1 MINSP
6 VLIALSNG
14 GYELALELAK
24 EMGGCEIHGL
34 KKRLPDC
41 EVTFEDTMFHVRS
54 LFKAGRPIIGICAS
68 GILIRALAPLLADKW
83 VEPPVLSVAEDGSC
97 VVPLLGGHH
106 GANELA
112 RWIGDILD
120 ATAAITT
127 AGELTFGLALDEP
140 PFGWRIANP
149 DQCKDIAAALINDDP
164 VALEVEAGETSWLDD
179 KGLTFEEEGFP
190 RIRISDRDVEPDG
203 NELLYHPPVLA
214 LGVGCER
221 GCSPEH
227 LIEHAKATLAGAGLS
242 PLSVACVVSIDVKAD
257 EACIHALAAEL
268 GVPARFFSAEVL
280 EAETVRL
287 ETPSDVV
294 FNEVG
299 CHGVAEGAALASV
312 GQTGKLVVA
321 KQKTDKA
328 TCAIAQSPSDINP
341 FTFGAAQGYLSV
353 IGIGPGS
360 DEWRSPQ
367 SSQALRDATDVV
379 GYGLYL
385 DLVQDLIYGKER
397 HESGLANEE
406 KRARMALDLAAQGK
420 RVCLV
425 CSGDAGIYALAT
437 LVFELLDKEDNPS
450 WNRLKIDVAPGI
462 SALQACAARIG
473 APINHDFCTIS
484 LSDLLTPWEDIQ
496 RRLKAAADG
505 DFVVAFYNPRSQR
518 RVTQIEKA
526 RDILLTGR
534 PAETPVVLGRN
545 LGRDT
550 ETVEVITLGELTSD
564 HADMLTMVLVGSSQS
579 RVMKRGVNQWV
590 YTPRGYEKKM
600 NITDKGA
607 A

>member
-1 MINSP
+1 MSMQTP
-6 VLIALSNG
+6 VIVCLSTG
-14 GYELALELAK
+14 GYQLASELVNA
-24 EMGGCEIHGL
+24 MDNVEIHGL

-41 EVTFEDTMFHVRS
+41 AVTFENTIAHVQS
-54 LFKAGRPIIGICAS
+54 LFRQGRPIIGICAS

-83 VEPPVLSVAEDGSC
+83 KEPPVVALAEDASC
-97 VVPLLGGHH
+97 AVPLLGGHH

-112 RWIGDILD
+112 RWIADILD
-120 ATAAITT
+120 GAAAITT
-127 AGELTFGLALDEP
+127 AGELNFGVALDDP
-140 PFGWRIANP
+140 PRGWRIANP
-149 DQCKDIAAALINDDP
+149 DNAKDIAAALLNNDP
-164 VALEVEAGETSWLDD
+164 VALEAEAGESAWLDE
-179 KGLTFEEEGFP
+179 KGLSFKEDGFP

-221 GCSPEH
+221 GCPPDH
-227 LIEHAKATLAGAGLS
+227 MIDHALKTLEGAGLS
-242 PLSVACVVSIDVKAD
+242 PQSVACVVSIDVKAD
-257 EACIHALAAEL
+257 EEAVHALAAKL
-268 GVPARFFSAEVL
+268 GVPARFFTAQEL
-280 EAETVRL
+280 DAQQPRL
-287 ETPSDVV
+287 KNPSEVV
-294 FNEVG
+294 FKEVG
-299 CHGVAEGAALASV
+299 CHGVAEGAALAAV
-312 GQTGKLVVA
+312 GGLGELVVE
-321 KQKTDKA
+321 KKKTDKA
-328 TCAIAQSPSDINP
+328 TCAIGRSPVDIA
-341 FTFGAAQGYLSV
+341 TDAIGRAQGYLSV

-367 SSQALRDATDVV
+367 ATQALRDATDVV

-385 DLVQDLIYGKER
+385 DLVEDLIVGKDR

-406 KRARMALDLAAQGK
+406 KRARIALDLAAEGK

-437 LVFELLDKEDNPS
+437 LAFELLDKENKPE

-505 DFVVAFYNPRSQR
+505 DFVVAFYNPRSKR

-534 PAETPVVLGRN
+534 PPETPVVLGRN
-545 LGRDT
+545 LGRAT
-550 ETVEVITLGELTSD
+550 ESLDVITLGELTSD

-579 RVMKRGVNQWV
+579 RVIDRGVNKWV

-600 NITDKGA
+600 KVTL
-607 A
+607 

>member
-1 MINSP
+1 MTQTTP
-6 VLIALSNG
+6 ALICLSTG
-14 GYELALELAK
+14 GYQLAQELAQT
-24 EMGGCEIHGL
+24 MGDVEIHGL

-41 EVTFEDTMFHVRS
+41 AITFDNTIEHLRA
-54 LFKAGRPIIGICAS
+54 LFRTGQPIIGICAS

-83 VEPPVLSVAEDGSC
+83 VEPPVVAVAEDASC
-97 VVPLLGGHH
+97 AVPLLGGHH

-112 RWIGDILD
+112 RWIADILEG
-120 ATAAITT
+120 AAAITT
-127 AGELTFGLALDEP
+127 AGELNFGVALDEP
-140 PFGWRIANP
+140 PRGWRIANP
-149 DQCKDIAAALINDDP
+149 DYAKDVAAALLNHDP
-164 VALEVEAGETSWLDD
+164 VSLEVEAGEAVWLEE
-179 KGLTFEEEGFP
+179 KGLSFEDVGFP

-203 NELLYHPPVLA
+203 NELLFHPPVLA

-221 GCSPEH
+221 NCPGDH
-227 LIEHAKATLAGAGLS
+227 LIEHALATLAGAGLS
-242 PLSVACVVSIDVKAD
+242 RQSVGCVVSVDVKAN
-257 EACIHALAAEL
+257 EAAVHALADVL
-268 GVPARFFSAEVL
+268 GVPARFFTPEEL
-280 EAETVRL
+280 EAQTPRL
-287 ETPSDVV
+287 KNPSDVV
-294 FNEVG
+294 FAEVG
-299 CHGVAEGAALASV
+299 CHGVAEGAALAAV
-312 GQTGKLVVA
+312 GGLGELVVE

-328 TCAIAQSPSDINP
+328 TCAIGRCPVDLQP
-341 FTFGAAQGYLSV
+341 GALGRAQGYLSV

-367 SSQALRDATDVV
+367 ATQALREATDVV

-385 DLVQDLIYGKER
+385 DLVEDLIVGKER

-406 KRARMALDLAAQGK
+406 KRARIALDLAAEGK

-437 LVFELLDKEDNPS
+437 LAFELLDKENKPQ
-450 WNRLKIDVAPGI
+450 WNRLRIDVAPGI

-505 DFVVAFYNPRSQR
+505 DFVVAFYNPRSKR
-518 RVTQIEKA
+518 RITQIEKA

-545 LGRDT
+545 LGRAT
-550 ETVEVITLGELTSD
+550 ESLQVITLGELTSD

-579 RVMKRGVNQWV
+579 RVIERGVNKWV

-600 NITDKGA
+600 KVQL
-607 A
+607 

>member
-1 MINSP
+1 MTSETP
-6 VLIALSNG
+6 VLVCLSSG
-14 GYELALELAK
+14 GYQLAQELAGAMETV
-24 EMGGCEIHGL
+24 EIHGL
-34 KKRLPDC
+34 KKRLPEC
-41 EVTFEDTMFHVRS
+41 AITFENTIAHLQS
-54 LFKAGRPIIGICAS
+54 LFKQGRPIIGICAS

-83 VEPPVLSVAEDGSC
+83 KEPPVVAVAEDASC
-97 VVPLLGGHH
+97 AVPLLGGHH

-112 RWIGDILD
+112 RWIADILD
-120 ATAAITT
+120 GAAAVTT
-127 AGELTFGLALDEP
+127 AGELNFGVALDEP
-140 PFGWRIANP
+140 PRGWRIANP
-149 DQCKDIAAALINDDP
+149 DNAKDIAAALLNNDP
-164 VALEVEAGETSWLDD
+164 VAIEEEAGEAKWLDE
-179 KGLTFEEEGFP
+179 KGLSFVEEGFP

-221 GCSPEH
+221 NCPPDH
-227 LIEHAKATLAGAGLS
+227 LIEHALNTLSGAGLS
-242 PLSVACVVSIDVKAD
+242 PKSIGCVVSVDVKAD
-257 EACIHALAAEL
+257 EAAVHELAKVL
-268 GVPARFFSAEVL
+268 GVPARFFTPQELDAQQP
-280 EAETVRL
+280 RL
-287 ETPSDVV
+287 KNPSDVV
-294 FNEVG
+294 FKEVG
-299 CHGVAEGAALASV
+299 CHGVAEGAALAAV
-312 GQTGKLVVA
+312 GGLGELVVE
-321 KQKTDKA
+321 KQKTAKA
-328 TCAIAQSPSDINP
+328 TCAIARCPVDLQPEAI
-341 FTFGAAQGYLSV
+341 GRAQGYLSV

-367 SSQALRDATDVV
+367 ATQALRDATDVV

-385 DLVQDLIYGKER
+385 DLVQDLIDGKER

-406 KRARMALDLAAQGK
+406 KRARIALDLAAEGK

-437 LVFELLDKEDNPS
+437 LAFELLDKENKPE

-484 LSDLLTPWEDIQ
+484 LSDLLTPWDDIQ

-505 DFVVAFYNPRSQR
+505 DFVVAFYNPRSKR

-534 PAETPVVLGRN
+534 PPETPVVLGRN
-545 LGRDT
+545 LGRET
-550 ETVEVITLGELTSD
+550 ESMEVITLGELTSD

-579 RVMKRGVNQWV
+579 RVIDRGVNKWV

-600 NITDKGA
+600 KVSS
-607 A
+607 

>member
-1 MINSP
+1 MSTSP
-6 VLIALSNG
+6 VIVCLSTG
-14 GYELALELAK
+14 GYELAKELA
-24 EMGGCEIHGL
+24 EAMDNVEIHGL
-34 KKRLPDC
+34 KKRLPNC
-41 EVTFEDTMFHVRS
+41 EITFENTISHLQS
-54 LFKAGRPIIGICAS
+54 LFRAGRPIIGICAS

-83 VEPPVLSVAEDGSC
+83 KEPPVVAVAEDATC
-97 VVPLLGGHH
+97 AVPLLGGHH

-112 RWIGDILD
+112 RWIADILD
-120 ATAAITT
+120 GGAAITT
-127 AGELTFGLALDEP
+127 AGELNFGLALDEQP
-140 PFGWRIANP
+140 AGWRIANP
-149 DQCKDIAAALINDDP
+149 DNAKDIAAALLNDDP
-164 VALEVEAGETSWLDD
+164 VALEKETGESAWLED
-179 KGLTFEEEGFP
+179 KGLEFVEEGFP

-221 GCSPEH
+221 GCPADH
-227 LIEHAKATLAGAGLS
+227 LIEHVTKTLEGASLS
-242 PLSVACVVSIDVKAD
+242 SQSIACVVSVDVKSD
-257 EACIHALAAEL
+257 EGAVHALAEHL
-268 GVPARFFSAEVL
+268 GVPARFFTPQEL
-280 EAETVRL
+280 EAQSPRL
-287 ETPSDVV
+287 KNPSDVV
-294 FNEVG
+294 FAEVG
-299 CHGVAEGAALASV
+299 CHGVAEGAALAAV
-312 GQTGKLVVA
+312 GGLGELVVE

-328 TCAIAQSPSDINP
+328 TCAIGRSPVDIQP
-341 FTFGAAQGYLSV
+341 EAVGRGQGYLSV

-367 SSQALRDATDVV
+367 ATQALRDATDVV

-385 DLVQDLIYGKER
+385 DLVEDLIVGKDR

-406 KRARMALDLAAQGK
+406 KRARIALDLAAEGK

-437 LVFELLDKEDNPS
+437 LAFELLDKENKPE
-450 WNRLKIDVAPGI
+450 WNRLHIDVAPGI

-496 RRLKAAADG
+496 RRLQAAADG
-505 DFVVAFYNPRSQR
+505 DFVVAFYNPRSKR

-534 PAETPVVLGRN
+534 PPETPVVLGRN

-550 ETVEVITLGELTSD
+550 ESMEVITLGELNSES
-564 HADMLTMVLVGSSQS
+564 ADMLTMVLVGSSQS
-579 RVMKRGVNQWV
+579 RVIDRGVNKWV

-600 NITDKGA
+600 KVA
-607 A
+607 S

>member
-1 MINSP
+1 MNMNTP
-6 VLIALSNG
+6 VILCLSTG
-14 GYELALELAK
+14 GYQLAQDLAAT
-24 EMGGCEIHGL
+24 MDDVEIHGL

-41 EVTFEDTMFHVRS
+41 AITFENTIAHVQS
-54 LFKAGRPIIGICAS
+54 LFRAGRPIIGICAS

-83 VEPPVLSVAEDGSC
+83 KEPPVVAVAEDASC
-97 VVPLLGGHH
+97 AVPLLGGHH

-112 RWIGDILD
+112 RWIADILE
-120 ATAAITT
+120 AAAAVTT
-127 AGELTFGLALDEP
+127 AGELNFGVALDEP
-140 PFGWRIANP
+140 PRGWKIANP
-149 DQCKDIAAALINDDP
+149 DQAKDIAAALLNNDP
-164 VALEVEAGETSWLDD
+164 VAMEAEAGETKWLDE
-179 KGLTFEEEGFP
+179 KGLSFIDEGFP

-221 GCSPEH
+221 GCPADH
-227 LIEHAKATLAGAGLS
+227 LIEHALATLHGAGLS
-242 PLSVACVVSIDVKAD
+242 PKSVACVVSVDVKAD
-257 EACIHALAAEL
+257 EEAVHALAAAL
-268 GVPARFFSAEVL
+268 GVPARFFTPQELDAQHP
-280 EAETVRL
+280 RL
-287 ETPSDVV
+287 KNPSDVV

-299 CHGVAEGAALASV
+299 CHGVAEGAALAAV
-312 GQTGKLVVA
+312 GGLGELVVE

-328 TCAIAQSPSDINP
+328 TCAVGRSPVDLQP
-341 FTFGAAQGYLSV
+341 DAVGRAQGYLSV

-367 SSQALRDATDVV
+367 ATQALRDATDVV

-385 DLVQDLIYGKER
+385 DLVEDLIVGKDR

-406 KRARMALDLAAQGK
+406 RRARIALDLAAEGK

-437 LVFELLDKEDNPS
+437 LAFELLDKENKPE

-484 LSDLLTPWEDIQ
+484 LSDLLTPWDDIQ

-505 DFVVAFYNPRSQR
+505 DFVVAFYNPRSKR

-534 PAETPVVLGRN
+534 PPETPVVLGRN
-545 LGRDT
+545 LGRAT
-550 ETVEVITLGELTSD
+550 ESLDVITLGELTSD

-579 RVMKRGVNQWV
+579 RVIDRGVNKWV

-600 NITDKGA
+600 KVSS
-607 A
+607 

>member
-1 MINSP
+1 MNNSP
-6 VLIALSNG
+6 VIIALSTT
-14 GYELALELAK
+14 GYELAIELSK
-24 EMGGCEIHGL
+24 EMGTCEVHGL

-41 EVTFEDTMFHVRS
+41 PITFEDTIAHLRM
-54 LFKAGRPIIGICAS
+54 LFKAGRPLIGICAS
-68 GILIRALAPLLADKW
+68 GILIRALAPLLVDKW
-83 VEPPVLSVAEDGSC
+83 TEPPVVALSEDSTC
-97 VVPLLGGHH
+97 CVPLLGGHH
-106 GANELA
+106 GANELS
-112 RWIGDILD
+112 RWIADILNG
-120 ATAAITT
+120 TAAITT
-127 AGELTFGLALDEP
+127 AGDLNLGLALDEP
-140 PFGWRIANP
+140 PQGWRIANP
-149 DQCKDIAAALINDDP
+149 EQAKDIAAALINEDP
-164 VALEVEAGETSWLDD
+164 VALEIEAGNANWLNEKELPFTD
-179 KGLTFEEEGFP
+179 EGFP
-190 RIRISDRDVEPDG
+190 RIRISDRDVEPDS

-221 GCSPEH
+221 GCSSQH
-227 LIEHAKATLAGAGLS
+227 MIEHAKNTLAGAGLS
-242 PLSVACVVSIDVKAD
+242 PKSVACVVSIDVKAD
-257 EACIHALAAEL
+257 EECVHALAAEL
-268 GVPARFFSAEVL
+268 GVPARFFPAHELEVQKD
-280 EAETVRL
+280 RL
-287 ETPSDVV
+287 KNPSDLV
-294 FNEVG
+294 FREVG
-299 CHGVAEGAALASV
+299 CHGVAEGSALASV
-312 GQTGKLVVA
+312 GDTGQLVVE

-328 TCAIAQSPSDINP
+328 TCAIAQSPCDINVSAQ
-341 FTFGAAQGYLSV
+341 GQAQGYLSV

-367 SSQALRDATDVV
+367 STQALRDATDVV

-385 DLVQDLIYGKER
+385 DLVEDLILGKER

-406 KRARMALDLAAQGK
+406 KRARIALDLAAQGK

-437 LVFELLDKEDNPS
+437 LVFELLDKEDKSS

-505 DFVVAFYNPRSQR
+505 DFVVAFYNPRSKR
-518 RVTQIEKA
+518 RVTQIERA

-534 PAETPVVLGRN
+534 PPETPVVLGRN
-545 LGRDT
+545 LGRAT
-550 ETVEVITLGELTSD
+550 ETLQVIQLGDLSSD

-579 RVMKRGVNQWV
+579 RLMTRGVNQWV

-600 NITDKGA
+600 NISDKGTA
-607 A
+607 

>member
-1 MINSP
+1 MSNSP
-6 VLIALSNG
+6 VLVCLNSG
-14 GYELALELAK
+14 GYELAKELA
-24 EMGGCEIHGL
+24 ETMGDVEIHGL

-41 EVTFEDTMFHVRS
+41 AITFENTIAHVQS
-54 LFKAGRPIIGICAS
+54 LFRAGRPIIGVCAS

-83 VEPPVLSVAEDGSC
+83 KEPPVVAVAEDATC
-97 VVPLLGGHH
+97 AVPLLGGHH

-112 RWIGDILD
+112 RWIADILNG
-120 ATAAITT
+120 AAAITT
-127 AGELTFGLALDEP
+127 AGELNFGLALDEP
-140 PFGWRIANP
+140 PAGWRIANP
-149 DQCKDIAAALINDDP
+149 DNAKDVAAALLNDEP
-164 VALEVEAGETSWLDD
+164 VALEKEAGESAWLED
-179 KGLTFEEEGFP
+179 KGLEFVEAGFP
-190 RIRISDRDVEPDG
+190 RIRISDREVEPDG

-221 GCSPEH
+221 DCPADH
-227 LIEHAKATLAGAGLS
+227 VIEHALNTLDGAGLS
-242 PLSVACVVSIDVKAD
+242 PQSVACVVSVDVKAD
-257 EACIHALAAEL
+257 EAAVHALADHL
-268 GVPARFFSAEVL
+268 GVPARFFTPQEL
-280 EAETVRL
+280 EAQTPRL
-287 ETPSDVV
+287 KNPSDVV
-294 FNEVG
+294 FSEVG
-299 CHGVAEGAALASV
+299 CHGVAEGAALAAV
-312 GQTGKLVVA
+312 GGLGELVVE

-328 TCAIAQSPSDINP
+328 TCAIGRSPVDIQP
-341 FTFGAAQGYLSV
+341 EAIGRAQGYLSV

-367 SSQALRDATDVV
+367 ATQALRDATDVV

-385 DLVQDLIYGKER
+385 DLVEDLILGKDR

-406 KRARMALDLAAQGK
+406 KRARIALDLAAEGK

-437 LVFELLDKEDNPS
+437 LAFELLDKEDNPA
-450 WNRLKIDVAPGI
+450 WNRLRIDVAPGI

-505 DFVVAFYNPRSQR
+505 DFVVAFYNPRSKR

-534 PAETPVVLGRN
+534 PASTPVVLGRN
-545 LGRDT
+545 LGRET
-550 ETVEVITLGELTSD
+550 ESMEVITLGELTSD

-579 RVMKRGVNQWV
+579 RVIDRGVNKWV

-600 NITDKGA
+600 KVA
-607 A
+607 S

>member
-1 MINSP
+1 MNTP
-6 VLIALSNG
+6 VILCLSTG
-14 GYELALELAK
+14 GYQLAQELAAS
-24 EMGGCEIHGL
+24 MDDVEIHGL

-41 EVTFEDTMFHVRS
+41 AITFENTIAHVQS
-54 LFKAGRPIIGICAS
+54 LFRVGRPIIGICAS

-83 VEPPVLSVAEDGSC
+83 KEPPVVAVAEDASC
-97 VVPLLGGHH
+97 AVPLLGGHH

-112 RWIGDILD
+112 RWIADILD
-120 ATAAITT
+120 AAAAVTT
-127 AGELTFGLALDEP
+127 AGELNFGVALDEP
-140 PFGWRIANP
+140 PRGWQIANP
-149 DQCKDIAAALINDDP
+149 DQAKDIAAALLNNDP
-164 VALEVEAGETSWLDD
+164 VAMEAEAGETKWLDE
-179 KGLTFEEEGFP
+179 KGLSFIDEGFP

-221 GCSPEH
+221 GCPADH
-227 LIEHAKATLAGAGLS
+227 LIEHALNTLHGAGLS
-242 PLSVACVVSIDVKAD
+242 PKSVGCVVSVDVKAD
-257 EACIHALAAEL
+257 EDAVHALAATL
-268 GVPARFFSAEVL
+268 GVPARFFTPQELDAQQP
-280 EAETVRL
+280 RL
-287 ETPSDVV
+287 KNPSDVV
-294 FNEVG
+294 FKEVG
-299 CHGVAEGAALASV
+299 CHGVAEGAALAAV
-312 GQTGKLVVA
+312 GGLGELVVE
-321 KQKTDKA
+321 KQKTAKA
-328 TCAIAQSPSDINP
+328 TCAVGRSPVDLQP
-341 FTFGAAQGYLSV
+341 DAVGRAQGYLSV

-367 SSQALRDATDVV
+367 ATQALRDATDVV

-385 DLVQDLIYGKER
+385 DLVEDLIVGKDR

-406 KRARMALDLAAQGK
+406 RRARIALDLAAEGK

-437 LVFELLDKEDNPS
+437 LAFELLDKENKPE

-484 LSDLLTPWEDIQ
+484 LSDLLTPWDDIQ

-505 DFVVAFYNPRSQR
+505 DFVVAFYNPRSKR

-534 PAETPVVLGRN
+534 PPETPVVLGRN
-545 LGRDT
+545 LGRAT
-550 ETVEVITLGELTSD
+550 ESLEVITLGELTSD

-579 RVMKRGVNQWV
+579 RVIDRGVNKWV

-600 NITDKGA
+600 KVSS
-607 A
+607 

>member
-1 MINSP
+1 MKNSP
-6 VLIALSNG
+6 VLIALSIG
-14 GYELALELAK
+14 GFDLAVELSK

-34 KKRLPDC
+34 KKRLPEC
-41 EVTFEDTMFHVRS
+41 AITFDDTMSHLRG

-83 VEPPVLSVAEDGSC
+83 TEPPVIALAEDGSC

-106 GANELA
+106 GANELS

-120 ATAAITT
+120 ALPAITT

-140 PFGWRIANP
+140 PQGWRIANP
-149 DQCKDIAAALINDDP
+149 DQAKDIAAALINEDP
-164 VALEVEAGETSWLDD
+164 VALEVEAGETSWLDE
-179 KGLTFEEEGFP
+179 KGLSFVNEGFP
-190 RIRISDRDVEPDG
+190 RIRISDRDVEPDS

-221 GCSPEH
+221 GCSPDH
-227 LIEHAKATLAGAGLS
+227 MIEHAKNTLAGAGLS
-242 PLSVACVVSIDVKAD
+242 PQSVSCVVSIDVKSD
-257 EACIHALAAEL
+257 EACVHALAAEL
-268 GVPARFFSAEVL
+268 GVPARFFSADVL
-280 EAETVRL
+280 EKQKARL
-287 ETPSDVV
+287 ENPSDVV

-299 CHGVAEGAALASV
+299 CHGVSEGAALAAV
-312 GQTGKLVVA
+312 GDAGRLVVG

-328 TCAIAQSPSDINP
+328 TCAIAQSPCDINP
-341 FTFGAAQGYLSV
+341 DNLGQKQGYLSV

-367 SSQALRDATDVV
+367 STQALRDATDVV

-385 DLVQDLIYGKER
+385 DLVEDLIEGKDR
-397 HESGLANEE
+397 HESGLSNEE
-406 KRARMALDLAAQGK
+406 KRARIALDLAAQGK

-437 LVFELLDKEDNPS
+437 LVFELMDKEDKAS

-505 DFVVAFYNPRSQR
+505 DFVVAFYNPRSKR
-518 RVTQIEKA
+518 RVTQIERA

-534 PAETPVVLGRN
+534 PPETPVVLGRN

-550 ETVEVITLGELTSD
+550 ETVQVITLGELTSD

-579 RVMKRGVNQWV
+579 RVMTRGVTKWV

-600 NITDKGA
+600 NITDKGTV
-607 A
+607 

>member
-1 MINSP
+1 MTKIP
-6 VLIALSNG
+6 ALVALSAG
-14 GYELALELAK
+14 GYQLALELAEK
-24 EMGGCEIHGL
+24 MGEAEIHGL
-34 KKRLPDC
+34 KTRAPQAH
-41 EVTFEDTMFHVRS
+41 VTFEKTIDHLQELFRS
-54 LFKAGRPIIGICAS
+54 GRPIIGICAS

-83 VEPPVLSVAEDGSC
+83 AEPPVVAVAEDGTC
-97 VVPLLGGHH
+97 AVPLLGGHH

-112 RWIGDILD
+112 RWIGDMVD
-120 ATAAITT
+120 GMAAITT

-140 PFGWRIANP
+140 PSGWRIANP
-149 DQCKDIAAALINDDP
+149 DKAKDVAASLINDDP
-164 VALEVEAGETSWLDD
+164 VSLELEAGEAAWLLE
-179 KGLTFEEEGFP
+179 KGLEFQEEGFP
-190 RIRISDRDVEPDG
+190 RIRVSDRDIQSDG

-221 GCSPEH
+221 DCPSDH
-227 LIEHAKATLAGAGLS
+227 LIDHVMATLAQAGLS
-242 PLSVACVVSIDVKAD
+242 PKSVGCVVSVDVKAD
-257 EACIHALAAEL
+257 EAAVHAVAKHL
-268 GVPARFFSAEVL
+268 GVPARFFSPQEL
-280 EAETVRL
+280 EAQTPRL
-287 ETPSDVV
+287 KNPSDVV
-294 FNEVG
+294 FAEVG
-299 CHGVAEGAALASV
+299 CHGVAEGAALAAV
-312 GQTGKLVVA
+312 GGLGELVVE
-321 KQKTDKA
+321 KRKTDKA
-328 TCAIAQSPSDINP
+328 TCAIARSKHDLKPDAL
-341 FTFGAAQGYLSV
+341 GRAQGYLSI

-367 SSQALRDATDVV
+367 ATQALREASDVV

-385 DLVQDLIYGKER
+385 DLVEGLIRGKDR

-406 KRARMALDLAAQGK
+406 KRARIALDLAAEGK

-437 LVFELLDKEDNPS
+437 LAFELLDKENKPE

-462 SALQACAARIG
+462 SALQAAAARIG

-534 PAETPVVLGRN
+534 PPETPVVLGRN
-545 LGRDT
+545 LGRAT
-550 ETVEVITLGELTSD
+550 ETLDVITLGELTSD

-579 RVMKRGVNQWV
+579 RVIDRGVNRWV

-600 NITDKGA
+600 KIENKG
-607 A
+607 

>member
-1 MINSP
+1 MTSQTP
-6 VLIALSNG
+6 VILCLSQG
-14 GYELALELAK
+14 GYTLACDLAQT
-24 EMGGCEIHGL
+24 MADVEIHGL

-41 EVTFEDTMFHVRS
+41 AVTFENTIAHLQA
-54 LFKAGRPIIGICAS
+54 LFRQGRPIIGVCAS

-83 VEPPVLSVAEDGSC
+83 QEPPVVAVAEDGSC
-97 VVPLLGGHH
+97 AVPLLGGHH

-112 RWIGDILD
+112 RWIADILEG
-120 ATAAITT
+120 AAAVTT
-127 AGELTFGLALDEP
+127 AGELNFGLALDEP
-140 PFGWRIANP
+140 PQGWRIANP
-149 DQCKDIAAALINDDP
+149 DYAKDVAAALLNDEP
-164 VALEVEAGETSWLDD
+164 VSLEVEAGESTWLED
-179 KGLTFEEEGFP
+179 KALNFTEEGFP

-221 GCSPEH
+221 NCPAEH
-227 LIEHAKATLAGAGLS
+227 LVEHALKTLEGAGLS
-242 PLSVACVVSIDVKAD
+242 HQSVGCVVSVDVKAD
-257 EACIHALAAEL
+257 ETAVHALAAEL
-268 GVPARFFSAEVL
+268 GVPARFFTAQEL
-280 EAETVRL
+280 EAQSPRL
-287 ETPSDVV
+287 KNPSEVV
-294 FNEVG
+294 FKEVG
-299 CHGVAEGAALASV
+299 CHGVAEGAALAAV
-312 GQTGKLVVA
+312 GGLGELVVE
-321 KQKTDKA
+321 KQKTAKA
-328 TCAIAQSPSDINP
+328 TCAIARCPVDLQPEAL
-341 FTFGAAQGYLSV
+341 GRAQGYLSV

-367 SSQALRDATDVV
+367 ATQALREATDVV

-385 DLVQDLIYGKER
+385 DLVEDLIVGKER

-406 KRARMALDLAAQGK
+406 KRARIALDLAAQGK

-437 LVFELLDKEDNPS
+437 LVFELLDKEDKPE
-450 WNRLKIDVAPGI
+450 WNRLKVDVAPGI

-505 DFVVAFYNPRSQR
+505 DFVVAFYNPRSKR

-545 LGRDT
+545 LGRAT
-550 ETVEVITLGELTSD
+550 ESLEVITLGELTSD

-579 RVMKRGVNQWV
+579 RVIARGINNWV

-600 NITDKGA
+600 KVGS
-607 A
+607 

>member
-1 MINSP
+1 MTKKTP
-6 VLIALSNG
+6 VILCLSVG
-14 GYELALELAK
+14 GYQLADELAQT
-24 EMGGCEIHGL
+24 MGDVEIHGL

-41 EVTFEDTMFHVRS
+41 AITFDNTIEHVKS
-54 LFKAGRPIIGICAS
+54 LFRQGRPIIGICAS

-83 VEPPVLSVAEDGSC
+83 VEPPVVAVAEDASC
-97 VVPLLGGHH
+97 AVPLLGGHH

-112 RWIGDILD
+112 RWIADILD
-120 ATAAITT
+120 GAAAITT
-127 AGELTFGLALDEP
+127 AGELNFGLALDEP
-140 PFGWRIANP
+140 PQGWRISNP
-149 DQCKDIAAALINDDP
+149 DQAKDIAAALLNNDP
-164 VALEVEAGETSWLDD
+164 VALEQEAGESSWLQE
-179 KGLTFEEEGFP
+179 KGLSFEEEGFP

-221 GCSPEH
+221 NCPPQH
-227 LIEHAKATLAGAGLS
+227 LIDHVMKTLEGAGLTKQ
-242 PLSVACVVSIDVKAD
+242 SVGCVVSVDVKAD
-257 EACIHALAAEL
+257 EVAVHALAEEL
-268 GVPARFFSAEVL
+268 GVPARFFTPQELDAQQP
-280 EAETVRL
+280 RL
-287 ETPSDVV
+287 KNPSDVV
-294 FNEVG
+294 YNEVG
-299 CHGVAEGAALASV
+299 CHGVAEGAALAAV
-312 GQTGKLVVA
+312 GGLGELVVE

-328 TCAIAQSPSDINP
+328 TCAIARSPVDLQP
-341 FTFGAAQGYLSV
+341 GALGRAQGYLSI

-367 SSQALRDATDVV
+367 ATQALRDATDVV

-385 DLVQDLIYGKER
+385 DLVEDLIVGKDR

-406 KRARMALDLAAQGK
+406 KRARIALDLAAQGK

-437 LVFELLDKEDNPS
+437 LAFELLDKENKPE
-450 WNRLKIDVAPGI
+450 WNRLQVDVAPGI

-505 DFVVAFYNPRSQR
+505 DFVVAFYNPRSKR
-518 RVTQIEKA
+518 RVTQIERA

-534 PAETPVVLGRN
+534 PPQTPVVLGRN
-545 LGRDT
+545 LGRAT
-550 ETVEVITLGELTSD
+550 ESLEVITLGELTSD

-579 RVMKRGVNQWV
+579 RVIERGVNKWV

-600 NITDKGA
+600 KVA
-607 A
+607 S